1 MSSHL
6 RGMLFHLTGHL
17 ALGHLRILTKAL
29 TLPLALPVPLT
40 RPPRDRQLSHSAP
53 TPTPTPTPTPNTGHL
68 AIDNFRADRLAFKRD
83 GVTCEKVAVTR
94 QVTLPSNPTL

>member
-6 RGMLFHLTGHL
+6 RGILFHLTGHL

-53 TPTPTPTPTPNTGHL
+53 TPTPNTGHL